1 MILLTEPNAIVDQ
14 TLPDGSTGHVLRFD
28 LDFLNDSQFDIKLR
42 YFSTSGQQIKFT
54 PRSLAINNTNNSNP
68 VSVVY
73 DNFLQFPHL
82 ANSGMIEVAQMPMIA
97 SVPDIVLSS
106 VQAASSTPVQ
116 VFLSDF
122 PMNPA
127 TFGSTGS
134 AVVVTNTVPVNIN
147 GQPIL
152 VNVNNIP
159 NVVRNNA
166 GRNNTPFSGITAA
179 GSTAL
184 INANTIIY
192 GVKVYLSGDS
202 IMAAAGDNLIEIT
215 DGATVIGVCKPSLPA
230 ASSGV
235 LGGVQVLDLP
245 FPGGYTMVNGSLNI
259 NLGTALTGGNVY
271 GNISHA

>member
-28 LDFLNDSQFDIKLR
+28 LDFLNDSQFNIKLR
-42 YFSTSGQQIKFT
+42 YFSVSGQQIKFT

-97 SVPDIVLSS
+97 SVPDIVFSS
-106 VQAASSTPVQ
+106 VQATVSTPVQ

-127 TFGSTGS
+127 SFGVTGS
-134 AVVVTNTVPVNIN
+134 SVVVTNTVPVNIN
-147 GQPIL
+147 GQPIS

-159 NVVRNNA
+159 NVVRENA

-179 GSTAL
+179 GSTELLSAD
-184 INANTIIY
+184 TTIY

-202 IMAAAGDNLIEIT
+202 IIGTAGDNLIEIT
-215 DGATVIGVCKPSLPA
+215 DGTTVIGVCKPYIPA
-230 ASSGV
+230 ASAGA
-235 LGGVQVLDLP
+235 LGGVEVLDLP

-271 GNISHA
+271 GNISRA

>member
-235 LGGVQVLDLP
+235 LGGVHVLDLP
-245 FPGGYTMVNGSLNI
+245 FPGGYQMVNGSLNI
-259 NLGTALTGGNVY
+259 NLATALTGGNVY